1 MDFSSFLILEL
12 LLIDI
17 TLEGYI
23 LHILTSNKM
32 LYPKLEEE
40 DCCESDSEEEDCCE
54 SDSEEEYIAMIEEEE
69 ENEEEENEEEEN
81 KEEETS
87 D

>member
-23 LHILTSNKM
+23 LHILSSNKM
-32 LYPKLEEE
+32 LYPKL
-40 DCCESDSEEEDCCE
+40 EEEDCCE

-69 ENEEEENEEEEN
+69 ENEEEEA
-81 KEEETS
+81 S

>member
-40 DCCESDSEEEDCCE
+40 DCCESESEED
-54 SDSEEEYIAMIEEEE
+54 YIAMVEEEEEEE
-69 ENEEEENEEEEN
+69 ENEEEE
-81 KEEETS
+81 TS